1 MITSR
6 SGGINQVRFLTESD
20 MQKIH
25 EQSLFLLEK
34 TGIGIEHKA
43 GMELLEKG
51 GAHVDYDKHTARFP
65 AALVERC
72 LAAVPRKITLAGRN
86 PERDLVLEPGG
97 TMCTR
102 NTGGMTQIHDL
113 ETGEI
118 RESVLSDTADFA
130 RLLDGLDNIDF
141 IAPLYAADVPLEILE
156 LQVLE
161 TMMCNTDKHINIRAL
176 DKRTFPYLIKM
187 AEIVAGSKDALKKR
201 PVISILEAPI
211 SPLVFPDVF
220 VESLLLGG
228 EAGIPIEICSMPNVG
243 GTGPITLAGSLLLS
257 AVEHLATIV
266 ISQTACPGAPLIW
279 ASRFPALDMKSG
291 NTGML
296 TEGAMVSAAAAQLA
310 TEHYNL
316 ICDLHGPATNAVNP
330 EGESVFEECIGAFVT
345 GFAGRPAVLCGAG
358 GMELGIATSFEQLVI
373 SNEIFAVIRR
383 IVDGFVVDDDTLAK
397 DVIAQVGIGG
407 NYLGEQHTIDHLRS
421 ERLNSD
427 LLKPKTRAKWREE
440 GSRGLVDLARE
451 KARTILAE
459 HQPAPMDAATLA
471 SLKKLVQ
478 TAQTEFNAL
487 GQRL

>member
-1 MITSR
+1 MQKTDK
-6 SGGINQVRFLTESD
+6 GGIEKVRFLTEND

-25 EQSLFLLEK
+25 EQALFLLEN
-34 TGIGIEHKA
+34 TGIGVEHTQ
-43 GMELLEKG
+43 GLEILEKS
-51 GAHVDYDKHTARFP
+51 GANIDYKTSSVRISAD
-65 AALVERC
+65 LVEKS
-72 LAAVPRKITLAGRN
+72 LSTVPRKIILAGRN
-86 PERDLVLEPGG
+86 PERDLILEPGG
-97 TMCTR
+97 TMRTR

-118 RESVLSDTADFA
+118 RESNLSDTADFA

-141 IAPLYAADVPLEILE
+141 IAPLYAADVPLNILE

-187 AEIVAGSKDALKKR
+187 AEIVAGGKEKLKKR
-201 PVISILEAPI
+201 PLISILEAPI
-211 SPLVFPDVF
+211 SPLLFPDVF
-220 VESLLLGG
+220 IESLILGG
-228 EAGIPIEICSMPNVG
+228 EYGIPIEICSMPNVG

-257 AVEHLATIV
+257 TVEHLATIV
-266 ISQTACPGAPLIW
+266 VSQTAHPGAPLIW

-373 SNEIFAVIRR
+373 SNEIFSVIRR
-383 IVDGFVVDDDTLAK
+383 VTDGFVIDDDTLAK
-397 DVIAQVGIGG
+397 DVIAQVGVGG
-407 NYLGEQHTIDHLRS
+407 NYLGEQHTLDHLRS
-421 ERLNSD
+421 ERLNSS
-427 LLKPKTRAKWREE
+427 LLKPKMRAKWVEE
-440 GSRGLVDLARE
+440 GSKSLVELARE
-451 KARTILAE
+451 KARAILAE
-459 HQPAPMDAATLA
+459 HQPAPMDEATLK
-471 SLKKLVQ
+471 SLKVLVK
-478 TAQTEFNAL
+478 TAQKDFGE
-487 GQRL
+487 

>member
-1 MITSR
+1 MIQSS
-6 SGGINQVRFLTESD
+6 SGGIGTVRFLTKSD

-25 EQSLFLLEK
+25 EKALLLLEN

-43 GMELLEKG
+43 AMEMLENA
-51 GAHVDYDKHTARFP
+51 GASVDYEKKKACFP
-65 AALVERC
+65 PVLVEKC
-72 LAAVPRKITLAGRN
+72 LASVPRKITLAGRN
-86 PERDLVLEPGG
+86 PERDLILEPNG
-97 TMCTR
+97 TMRSR

-187 AEIVAGSKDALKKR
+187 GEIVAGGKEALKKR

-220 VESLLLGG
+220 IDSLLLGG

-257 AVEHLATIV
+257 TVEHLATIV

-279 ASRFPALDMKSG
+279 ASRFPALDMKTG

-296 TEGAMVSAAAAQLA
+296 TEGALVSAAAAKLA

-373 SNEIFAVIRR
+373 SNEIYAVFRR
-383 IVDGFVVDDDTLAK
+383 ILEGFVVNDDTLGMDA
-397 DVIAQVGIGG
+397 IAQAGIGG
-407 NYLGEQHTIDHLRS
+407 NYLGEQHTLDHLRS

-427 LLKPKTRAKWREE
+427 LLKPKTRAKWLEE
-440 GSRGLVDLARE
+440 GSKSLVDLARE

-459 HQPAPMDAATLA
+459 HKPTPLDEATLA
-471 SLKKLVQ
+471 SLKALVKK
-478 TAQTEFNAL
+478 AYSEFT
-487 GQRL
+487 G

>member
-1 MITSR
+1 MQMIRST
-6 SGGINQVRFLTESD
+6 SGGIGNVRFLQDSD

-25 EQSLFLLEK
+25 EQALYLLEN
-34 TGIGIEHKA
+34 TGIGIEHQA
-43 GMELLEKG
+43 GMEMLENA
-51 GAHVDYDKHTARFP
+51 GALVDYEKKTARFS
-65 AALVERC
+65 ASLVKKC
-72 LAAVPRKITLAGRN
+72 LASVPRKITLAGRN
-86 PERDLVLEPGG
+86 PERDLILEPNG
-97 TMCTR
+97 TMRTR

-187 AEIVAGSKDALKKR
+187 GEIVAGGKEALKER

-220 VESLLLGG
+220 IESLLLGG

-257 AVEHLATIV
+257 TVEHLATIV
-266 ISQTACPGAPLIW
+266 ISQTGCPGAPLIW
-279 ASRFPALDMKSG
+279 ASRFPALDMKTG

-296 TEGAMVSAAAAQLA
+296 TEGAIVSAAAAQLA
-310 TEHYNL
+310 TEHYSL

-345 GFAGRPAVLCGAG
+345 GFAGR
-358 GMELGIATSFEQLVI
+358 LGIATSFEQLVI
-373 SNEIFAVIRR
+373 SNEIYAVFRR
-383 IVDGFVVDDDTLAK
+383 VLDGFVVNDDTLGMDA
-397 DVIAQVGIGG
+397 IAQAGIGG
-407 NYLGEQHTIDHLRS
+407 NYLGEQHTLEHLRS

-427 LLKPKTRAKWREE
+427 LLKPKTRAKWLEE
-440 GSRGLVDLARE
+440 GSKSLVDLARE

-459 HQPAPMDAATLA
+459 HKPALLDDGTLA
-471 SLKKLVQ
+471 SLKALVKQ
-478 TAQTEFNAL
+478 AHDEFT
-487 GQRL
+487 G

>member
-1 MITSR
+1 MLRTVD
-6 SGGINQVRFLTESD
+6 GGIDKVRFLTQND
-20 MQKIH
+20 MQTIH
-25 EQSLFLLEK
+25 EQSLFLLEN
-34 TGIGIEHKA
+34 TGIGIDHPE
-43 GMELLEKG
+43 GMALLEKA
-51 GAHVDYDKHTARFP
+51 GASVDYDSKTACIP
-65 AALVERC
+65 PDLVEKS
-72 LAAVPRKITLAGRN
+72 LETVPRKITLAGRN
-86 PERDLVLEPGG
+86 PERDLLLEPGG
-97 TMCTR
+97 TIRTR

-113 ETGEI
+113 ESGEI
-118 RESVLSDTADFA
+118 RESVLSDTAEFA
-130 RLLDGLDNIDF
+130 RLLDGLDHIDF

-187 AEIVAGSKDALKKR
+187 AEIVAGGKEELKKR

-211 SPLVFPDVF
+211 SPLFFPDVF
-220 VESLLLGG
+220 IESLLLGG

-279 ASRFPALDMKSG
+279 ASRFPALEMKSG

-310 TEHYNL
+310 TEYYNL
-316 ICDLHGPATNAVNP
+316 ICDLHGPATNAVFP

-358 GMELGIATSFEQLVI
+358 GMELGLATSYEQLVI
-373 SNEIFAVIRR
+373 SNEIFAVYRR
-383 IVDGFVVDDDTLAK
+383 ILEGFVVNDDTLAK

-407 NYLGEQHTIDHLRS
+407 NYLGEQHTINHLRS
-421 ERLNSD
+421 ERLNSE
-427 LLKPKTRAKWREE
+427 LLKPKTRAKWMDE
-440 GSRGLVDLARE
+440 GSKGLVQLAKE

-459 HQPAPMDAATLA
+459 HQPAPMDESKLN
-471 SLKKLVQ
+471 SLKSLIQ
-478 TAQTEFNAL
+478 SAQEEFKS
-487 GQRL
+487 QS

>member
-1 MITSR
+1 MIKSGK
-6 SGGINQVRFLTESD
+6 GGIDKARFLTESD

-25 EQSLFLLEK
+25 EQSLFLLEN
-34 TGIGIEHKA
+34 TGIGIEHEKTMQLLAEA
-43 GMELLEKG
+43 GAK
-51 GAHVDYDKHTARFP
+51 VDYENKSVRMP
-65 AALVERC
+65 AELVEKS
-72 LAAVPRKITLAGRN
+72 LKTVPRKITLAGRN
-86 PERDLVLEPGG
+86 PERDLILEPGG
-97 TMCTR
+97 TIRTR

-118 RESVLSDTADFA
+118 RESILADTADFA

-141 IAPLYAADVPLEILE
+141 IAPLYAADVPLDILE

-187 AEIVAGSKDALKKR
+187 AETVAGGKENLKAR

-211 SPLVFPDVF
+211 SPLLFPDVF
-220 VESLLLGG
+220 IESLLLGG
-228 EAGIPIEICSMPNVG
+228 ASGIPIEICSMPNIG

-257 AVEHLATIV
+257 TVEHLATIV
-266 ISQTACPGAPLIW
+266 VSQTAHPGAPLIW

-310 TEHYNL
+310 TEYYNL

-373 SNEIFAVIRR
+373 SNEIFSVFRR
-383 IVDGFVVDDDTLAK
+383 VLDGFVVDDDTLAK
-397 DVIAQVGIGG
+397 DVIAQVGVGG
-407 NYLGEQHTIDHLRS
+407 NYLGEQHTLDHLRS
-421 ERLNSD
+421 ERLNSC
-427 LLKPKTRAKWREE
+427 LLKPKTRAKWVEE
-440 GSRGLVDLARE
+440 GSKSLVDLARE
-451 KARTILAE
+451 KARAILAE
-459 HQPAPMDAATLA
+459 HQPAPMDEATLA
-471 SLKKLVQ
+471 GLKEIVK
-478 TAQTEFNAL
+478 TAQKDFKK
-487 GQRL
+487 

>member
-1 MITSR
+1 MIKSD
-6 SGGINQVRFLTESD
+6 SGGIDKARFLTIKD
-20 MQKIH
+20 MHKIH
-25 EQSLFLLEK
+25 EQALYLLEN
-34 TGIGIEHKA
+34 TGIGIEHATGMNMLEKA
-43 GMELLEKG
+43 G
-51 GAHVDYDKHTARFP
+51 AAVDYDKKTARFE
-65 AALVERC
+65 AALVEKC
-72 LAAVPRKITLAGRN
+72 LASVPRKITLAGRN
-86 PERDLVLEPGG
+86 PERDLILEPGG
-97 TMCTR
+97 TIRTR

-130 RLLDGLDNIDF
+130 RLLDALDDIDF
-141 IAPLYAADVPLEILE
+141 IAPLYAADVPLDILE

-176 DKRTFPYLIKM
+176 DKRTFPFLIKM
-187 AEIVAGSKDALKKR
+187 AEIVAGGREALKKR

-220 VESLLLGG
+220 IESLLLGG

-257 AVEHLATIV
+257 TVEHLATIV

-296 TEGAMVSAAAAQLA
+296 TEGAMVSADAAQLA

-373 SNEIFAVIRR
+373 SNEIFAVFRR
-383 IVDGFVVDDDTLAK
+383 ILEGFVVNDDTLAK
-397 DVIAQVGIGG
+397 DVIARVGIGG

-427 LLKPKTRAKWREE
+427 LLKPKTRAKWLEE
-440 GSRGLVDLARE
+440 GSKSLVDLARE
-451 KARTILAE
+451 KARAILSE
-459 HQPAPMDAATLA
+459 HNPAPMDGAVLA
-471 SLKKLVQ
+471 RLKELVQ
-478 TAQTEFNAL
+478 AAQKEFKA
-487 GQRL
+487 

>member
-1 MITSR
+1 MQKTDT
-6 SGGINQVRFLTESD
+6 GGIGKVRFLTEND

-25 EQSLFLLEK
+25 EQALFLLEN
-34 TGIGIEHKA
+34 TGIG
-43 GMELLEKG
+43 
-51 GAHVDYDKHTARFP
+51 VKHTEGLEILANAGANIDYQTSTVRIP
-65 AALVERC
+65 VDLVEKS
-72 LAAVPRKITLAGRN
+72 LNTVPRKITLAGRN
-86 PERDLVLEPGG
+86 PERDLILEPGG
-97 TMCTR
+97 TMHTR

-118 RESVLSDTADFA
+118 REAILSDTADFA

-141 IAPLYAADVPLEILE
+141 IAPLYAADVPLDILE

-187 AEIVAGSKDALKKR
+187 AEIVAGGKEKLKER

-211 SPLVFPDVF
+211 SPLLFPDVF
-220 VESLLLGG
+220 IESLILGG
-228 EAGIPIEICSMPNVG
+228 EYGIPIEICSMPNVG

-257 AVEHLATIV
+257 TVEHLATIV
-266 ISQTACPGAPLIW
+266 ISQAAHPGAPLIW

-373 SNEIFAVIRR
+373 SNEIFSVIRR
-383 IVDGFVVDDDTLAK
+383 VIDGFVIDDDTLAK
-397 DVIAQVGIGG
+397 DVIAQVGVGG
-407 NYLGEQHTIDHLRS
+407 NYLGEQHTLDHLRS
-421 ERLNSD
+421 ERLNSS
-427 LLKPKTRAKWREE
+427 LLKPKTRATWVED
-440 GSRGLVDLARE
+440 GSKSLVELARE
-451 KARTILAE
+451 KARAILAE
-459 HQPAPMDAATLA
+459 HQPAPMDEATLE
-471 SLKKLVQ
+471 SLKELVK
-478 TAQTEFNAL
+478 TAQKDFEK
-487 GQRL
+487 

>member
-1 MITSR
+1 MIKSN
-6 SGGINQVRFLTESD
+6 SGGIKTVRFLTESD

-25 EQSLFLLEK
+25 AQALYLLEN
-34 TGIGIEHKA
+34 TGIGIEHTAGMAVLEKA
-43 GMELLEKG
+43 GATM
-51 GAHVDYDKHTARFP
+51 DYDKQTARIP
-65 AALVERC
+65 EALVEKC
-72 LAAVPRKITLAGRN
+72 LASVPRKITLAGRN
-86 PERDLVLEPGG
+86 PERDLILEPGG
-97 TMCTR
+97 TMRTR

-130 RLLDGLDNIDF
+130 RLLDGLDDIDF

-161 TMMCNTDKHINIRAL
+161 TMMSNTDKHINIRAL

-187 AEIVAGSKDALKKR
+187 AEIVAGGKEALKER

-220 VESLLLGG
+220 IESLLLGG

-266 ISQTACPGAPLIW
+266 ISQSACPGAPLIW

-296 TEGAMVSAAAAQLA
+296 TEGALVSAAAAQLA

-358 GMELGIATSFEQLVI
+358 GMELGIAASFEQLVI
-373 SNEIFAVIRR
+373 SNEIYAVLRR
-383 IVDGFVVDDDTLAK
+383 ILDGFVIDDDTLGK

-421 ERLNSD
+421 ERLNSA
-427 LLKPKTRAKWREE
+427 LLRPKTRAKWLEE
-440 GSRGLVDLARE
+440 GSKSLVDLARE
-451 KARTILAE
+451 KARSILAE
-459 HQPAPMDAATLA
+459 HKPAPMDAAILA
-471 SLKKLVQ
+471 SLKELVQ
-478 TAQTEFNAL
+478 TAQKEFNA
-487 GQRL
+487 

>member
-1 MITSR
+1 MIKNS
-6 SGGINQVRFLTESD
+6 SGGIGTIRFLTEKD
-20 MQKIH
+20 MQKID
-25 EQSLFLLEK
+25 EQALFLLEN

-43 GMELLEKG
+43 GMEMLENA
-51 GAHVDYDKHTARFP
+51 GATVDYDKKTARFP
-65 AALVERC
+65 AALVEKC
-72 LAAVPRKITLAGRN
+72 LGSVPRKIILAGRN

-97 TMCTR
+97 TMRTR

-187 AEIVAGSKDALKKR
+187 AEIVAGSKEALKER

-211 SPLVFPDVF
+211 SPLFFPAVFI
-220 VESLLLGG
+220 ESLLLGG

-257 AVEHLATIV
+257 TVEHLATIV
-266 ISQTACPGAPLIW
+266 ISQTAHPGAPLIW

-291 NTGML
+291 DTGML

-310 TEHYNL
+310 TEYYNL

-345 GFAGRPAVLCGAG
+345 GFAGRPSVLCGAG
-358 GMELGIATSFEQLVI
+358 GMELGIATSFEQMVI
-373 SNEIFAVIRR
+373 SNEIFSVIRR
-383 IVDGFVVDDDTLAK
+383 VIDGFVIDDETLAK
-397 DVIAQVGIGG
+397 DVIAQVGAGG
-407 NYLGEQHTIDHLRS
+407 NYLGEQHTLDHLRS
-421 ERLNSD
+421 ERLNSS
-427 LLKPKTRAKWREE
+427 LLKPKTRAKWVEE
-440 GSRGLVDLARE
+440 GSKSLVELARE

-459 HQPAPMDAATLA
+459 HQPAPMDDATLA
-471 SLKKLVQ
+471 SLKQIVQ
-478 TAQTEFNAL
+478 AAQKEFSA
-487 GQRL
+487 